1 MRLTKKEKDFLWEA
15 LEIHINNLDSNL
27 DFLKDNAEYYNYKGI
42 YSKEQIAYITEN
54 LKCLE
59 NIQDK
64 L

>member
-15 LEIHINNLDSNL
+15 LEIHINKLDSNL
-27 DFLKDNAEYYNYKGI
+27 DFLKDNAKYYNYKGI

-54 LKCLE
+54 LECLM